1 MGKGDTATDTLMDG
15 PDAAILSH
23 DVKIDSHFVIV
34 IG

>member
-1 MGKGDTATDTLMDG
+1 MGKGSTTTDTLMDG
-15 PDAAILSH
+15 PDTAILSH